1 MFISAFFTIA
11 KTWEK
16 PRCPDEWIKKMWHA
30 HTHKHTHTNLE
41 LVNEFFR
48 FEGYKIKISKLI
60 VFLYIN
66 NEQS

>member
-1 MFISAFFTIA
+1 MWYYVLKFLRNSYTAQTC
-11 KTWEK
+11 K
-16 PRCPDEWIKKMWHA
+16 PI